1 MVGMWVDIFFIG
13 YINRIIIYGD
23 GAEMGAVYLENH
35 AN

>member
-1 MVGMWVDIFFIG
+1 MAGMRVDIFFIG

-23 GAEMGAVYLENH
+23 GAEMGAVDD

>member
-1 MVGMWVDIFFIG
+1 MVGMRVDIFFIG

-23 GAEMGAVYLENH
+23 GAEMGAVDH